1 MAKLES
7 ASSATMIIPRGTEIE
22 VDAHGQLSI
31 RTPGNLVLQNSGAFG
46 TLESVHGSIR
56 IERGVEIEA
65 ATVRCA
71 DACYVQGSLTAWK
84 VIARTLHLD
93 DTAEAHIVLQE
104 TESLDVGRGARLV
117 GNFHSEDELFLLFS
131 RFADQVRSL
140 PIYSSRRRAPR
151 PASVGGDAE
160 MVRSLADGRADE
172 PRPAGASPAGAGEG
186 DAPVAEPPG
195 LPEPLSF
202 AHTLLERE
210 VGNAELGRTSQRVLR
225 ELVKLLDE
233 GDVETLRHVH
243 RTLFGRITE
252 GTDNV
257 RKAEWLVQDHF
268 ADETPDPAP
277 ETA

>member
-7 ASSATMIIPRGTEIE
+7 AASATMIIPRGTEIE

-31 RTPGNLVLQNSGAFG
+31 RTPGNLVLQNSGSFG

-56 IERGVEIEA
+56 IEPGVEIEA

-84 VIARTLHLD
+84 VIARTLHLE
-93 DTAEAHIVLQE
+93 DTAQAHIVLQE

-140 PIYSSRRRAPR
+140 PIYSSRRRAAR
-151 PASVGGDAE
+151 PAAVGGEAE
-160 MVRSLADGRADE
+160 MVRVLADGASGE
-172 PRPAGASPAGAGEG
+172 GEAGAAPAETGPPAGAA
-186 DAPVAEPPG
+186 PG
-195 LPEPLSF
+195 LPEALSF
-202 AHTLLERE
+202 AQTLLERE
-210 VGNAELGRTSQRVLR
+210 VGNAELGRSAQRVLR

-243 RTLFGRITE
+243 RTLFGRIAE
-252 GTDNV
+252 PTDNV

-268 ADETPDPAP
+268 AAEAASTPERPS
-277 ETA
+277 